1 MLREVGRQLPG
12 LLALDGKPA
21 EDEPDKP
28 AGDEPG
34 EPAGDEPGLPRV
46 PYPSAGVPDGPVP
59 AALLVTASAHTLN

>member
-21 EDEPDKP
+21 EDEPDRGGGR
-28 AGDEPG
+28 ARRA
-34 EPAGDEPGLPRV
+34 PAGDEPGLPRV